1 MTPRM
6 ALYSLAVILTPLGCC
21 IEGTTVHKSDELS
34 LSSSVIIRTEVDH
47 LYTAREWVAQSQL
60 NRPQPDDTTWRI
72 DSVLRLQVTV
82 LGPSDD
88 AAFAIAEWWSG
99 TLNAATTATAKDA
112 SKCAVYKSSALS
124 LAFLPD
130 MTWHPLRPR
139 TIPIPGG
146 GGERAVAEVAVYLG
160 LGCAIDAFDHLEL
173 HPTPPVVPIERG
185 SRSANRSA
193 PLDLPP
199 FETWKFESNSPMVKI
214 IAPSASK

>member
-6 ALYSLAVILTPLGCC
+6 LSYSLAVILTPLGCC
-21 IEGTTVHKSDELS
+21 IERLAPSESAERS
-34 LSSSVIIRTEVDH
+34 LSNSVIIRTEVDH
-47 LYTAREWVAQSQL
+47 LYTAREWVAESQL

-88 AAFAIAEWWSG
+88 AAFAIAEWWEG
-99 TLNAATTATAKDA
+99 KLNVVTTATAKDA

-130 MTWHPLRPR
+130 MTWQPLRPR
-139 TIPIPGG
+139 TIPMPGG
-146 GGERAVAEVAVYLG
+146 GGSAVAEVAVYIG
-160 LGCAIDAFDHLEL
+160 LGCSLEEFDHLEL

-185 SRSANRSA
+185 SRSTNRSA

-199 FETWKFESNSPMVKI
+199 FETWKFESSSPMVKI